1 MKTHYKK
8 EFNKDKN
15 RNKNEN
21 ASKDYIVRNKT
32 ILLDFLLA
40 NIQGQSRNN
49 IKNLLTRK
57 YVLVNG
63 SVVSQ
68 YNYELSVKD
77 VVSICKNPSQQKAKE
92 TVRYTKKSGLDII
105 YEDENIIVINK
116 PAGLLSIASDNE
128 KVETAYRMVLDY
140 LKANNPRNRVY
151 VTHRID
157 KETSGVLMFSKNVDL
172 RDELQDS
179 WNDIVTK
186 RGYYALVEG
195 KLEKE
200 EDTIVNYLME
210 TSTNVMYASNDKKHG
225 KKAVTHYKVIKSNNK
240 YSLLDVNIDSGR
252 KNQIRVALSNINHP
266 IVGDDKY
273 GNKVSAIK
281 RLGLHAYELDIKIRG
296 KEYKFV
302 AKMPACFNSVFSK

>member
-1 MKTHYKK
+1 MKTYYKK
-8 EFNKDKN
+8 DSTQ
-15 RNKNEN
+15 NKNQN
-21 ASKDYIVRNKT
+21 SSKDYIVRNKT

-40 NIQGQSRNN
+40 NVKGQSRNN

-68 YNYELSVKD
+68 YNYELSNKD
-77 VVSICKNPSQQKAKE
+77 VVSICKNPNNGVSVNRQ
-92 TVRYTKKSGLDII
+92 TKKSNNLSII
-105 YEDENIIVINK
+105 YEDDYIIVIDK

-128 KVETAYRMVLDY
+128 KVDTAYRMVLDY
-140 LKANNPRNRVY
+140 IKAKNPKNRVY

-157 KETSGVLMFSKNVDL
+157 KETSGVLMFSKDVKL

-195 KLEKE
+195 RVEKQ

-210 TSTNVMYASNDKKHG
+210 TSTNVMYASNDKKNG
-225 KKAVTHYKVIKSNNK
+225 KKAVTHYRVIKSNSK

-252 KNQIRVALSNINHP
+252 KNQIRVAMSNMNHP

-273 GNKVSAIK
+273 GNKNSPIK
-281 RLGLHAYELDIKIRG
+281 RLGLHAYELDIKIRD
-296 KEYKFV
+296 KDYKFV
-302 AKMPACFNSVFSK
+302 SKIPSPFNGVFSK